1 MNDNQL
7 QQLLQAINTLQDLG
21 KVAYFNKGAYNSE
34 TTYEINDVVTYQG
47 SSYVS
52 LGNNNQGNLPTNA
65 TYWSVVALK
74 GDKGETGKPFV
85 IEKTYI
91 SIQEM
96 VADYDNM
103 NVNDYV
109 MISGSVEDEQNAT
122 LWTKTETP
130 APTYKWIYLADF
142 SGASG
147 ITGQTPNI
155 QIGNVTEGNEPAVT
169 RRQGS
174 TNENPIL
181 DFVLKTGA
189 KGDTGATGNG
199 ISQVSKTSTSGLT
212 DTYTIEYTSGNSTTF
227 DVTNGKGITSIA
239 KTGTS
244 GLVDTYTITYND
256 ETTSTFTITN
266 GEDGEVTQAQLDE
279 TNNQVAKAN
288 MVYNALPKV
297 SDEGD
302 NLTLDGT
309 ANCPMKMELKGNT
322 EQTTYTGKNLFDN
335 VYGQT
340 EKVYT
345 TKINA
350 NSPLMNVNCYPINLL
365 PNTQY
370 TLKVDMNGY
379 QKTGE
384 WIAGICFENGNII
397 SLLQLSSMADITTT
411 TFTTDSTGVVYV
423 GQRYGFTYGTT
434 GRMDLFLQTTK
445 IQLEEGSTATDYEPY
460 VGGSPSPSPDF
471 PQDVRVVTGNNSVK
485 VEGKNLFDT
494 TITKTAGDGR
504 IGDTTLETG
513 KKLTWNGASATTG
526 YMWLGYVIKDIT
538 NYVGKIVSF
547 KTNFSASASNTPQYA
562 IGICDSDG
570 DNRTSKAS
578 SSTSGNT
585 ISFTIPSL
593 SGTQTYLYVLLYAN
607 SGGTLNP
614 NDYVD
619 FTNMILTI
627 DNEDMTYIPYQSQT
641 HPINLGTMELCKIGT
656 YQDYIYKD
664 NGNWYK
670 YAAIDKIIL
679 DGSESWVTAITRNDY
694 NKVVRQFY
702 LEGAIL
708 SKGNSANITKSTHF
722 GIESADNIFANNSS
736 GINCIGINNSGYL
749 RVGLD
754 LTVSPNDTDFKA
766 WLSLNNVTVYYVLE
780 SPKIIQIT
788 DTTLI
793 SQLNAIENAVSYD
806 TQTNIVQENYSE
818 PFIINAECVRSLKD
832 IFELIGNS

>member
-21 KVAYFNKGAYNSE
+21 KVAYFNKGTYNSE

-74 GDKGETGKPFV
+74 GDKGDTGNPFV

-109 MISGSVEDEQNAT
+109 MISGSIEDEQNAT
-122 LWTKTETP
+122 LWTKRETP
-130 APTYKWIYLADF
+130 APTYKWVYLADF

-239 KTGTS
+239 KTSTS

-256 ETTSTFTITN
+256 GATSTFTITN

-279 TNNQVAKAN
+279 TNNQVAKTN

-302 NLTLDGT
+302 SLTLDGT

-340 EKVYT
+340 ENVYT
-345 TKINA
+345 THINA
-350 NSPLMNVNCYPINLL
+350 NNPLGSVNCYPINLL

-384 WIAGICFENGNII
+384 WIAGICFENGNVI
-397 SLLQLSSMADITTT
+397 SLLQVNSMADITTT
-411 TFTTDSTGVVYV
+411 TFTTDSTGIVYV
-423 GQRYGFTYGTT
+423 GQRYGFTYGAT
-434 GRMDLFLQTTK
+434 GRMNLFLQTAK
-445 IQLEEGSTATDYEPY
+445 IQINEGPTATSYEPY
-460 VGGSPSPSPDF
+460 VGGIPSPSPDS

-485 VEGKNLFDT
+485 VVGKNLWNENTQEFANRSLFNQKSKDSNNVWTFIASGSGYAFVESKITLQAGIYTFSSTCVNGNTAVLNGDT
-494 TITKTAGDGR
+494 SLTNNFTLDSATEITIRVYKNGAVAGDVV
-504 IGDTTLETG
+504 
-513 KKLTWNGASATTG
+513 KLSNVMIEKNSTATT
-526 YMWLGYVIKDIT
+526 YK
-538 NYVGKIVSF
+538 
-547 KTNFSASASNTPQYA
+547 
-562 IGICDSDG
+562 
-570 DNRTSKAS
+570 
-578 SSTSGNT
+578 
-585 ISFTIPSL
+585 
-593 SGTQTYLYVLLYAN
+593 
-607 SGGTLNP
+607 
-614 NDYVD
+614 
-619 FTNMILTI
+619 
-627 DNEDMTYIPYQSQT
+627 PYQSQT
-641 HPINLGTMELCKIGT
+641 YPINLGNIELCKIET

-664 NGNWYK
+664 NGKWYK
-670 YAAIDKIIL
+670 HSEIGKVVL
-679 DGSESWVTAITRNDY
+679 DGSEENLSYNSTVNRLQMPFNLQTQDWSVLALTLCDHFTMGDTEIVDGSFNITRNSLFF
-694 NKVVRQFY
+694 K
-702 LEGAIL
+702 
-708 SKGNSANITKSTHF
+708 
-722 GIESADNIFANNSS
+722 NN
-736 GINCIGINNSGYL
+736 N
-749 RVGLD
+749 
-754 LTVSPNDTDFKA
+754 LT
-766 WLSLNNVTVYYVLE
+766 SLNDWKTWLGSNNTAVYYVLATSTNTE
-780 SPKIIQIT
+780 IT

-806 TQTNIVQENYSE
+806 TQTNIVQEYYSE

-832 IFELIGNS
+832 IF

>member
-109 MISGSVEDEQNAT
+109 MISGSIEDEQNAT

-130 APTYKWIYLADF
+130 TPTYKWVYLADF

-256 ETTSTFTITN
+256 GTTSTFTITN

-302 NLTLDGT
+302 SLTLDGT

-322 EQTTYTGKNLFDN
+322 EQTTYTGKNLYKANESYSFTQGTNSWTFVDGTRGANGSDMGDKTTLKAQVSNGTTYTFKVGNLITTATAIQLVYGNETLITSFNTTNIKDGYTFTSNTDGVVLLRIFVPANDN
-335 VYGQT
+335 V
-340 EKVYT
+340 
-345 TKINA
+345 
-350 NSPLMNVNCYPINLL
+350 S
-365 PNTQY
+365 
-370 TLKVDMNGY
+370 
-379 QKTGE
+379 
-384 WIAGICFENGNII
+384 I
-397 SLLQLSSMADITTT
+397 SQ
-411 TFTTDSTGVVYV
+411 
-423 GQRYGFTYGTT
+423 
-434 GRMDLFLQTTK
+434 
-445 IQLEEGSTATDYEPY
+445 IQLEEGSTATPYEPY
-460 VGGSPSPSPDF
+460 VGGTPSPNPNY
-471 PQDVRVVTGNNSVK
+471 PQDVRVVTGNNTINVT
-485 VEGKNLFDT
+485 GKNLFDGAFRQGGRYT
-494 TITKTAGDGR
+494 TSLSDTNRLFTTQNLPIKSGVSYT
-504 IGDTTLETG
+504 ISTTLNTS
-513 KKLTWNGASATTG
+513 N
-526 YMWLGYVIKDIT
+526 
-538 NYVGKIVSF
+538 F
-547 KTNFSASASNTPQYA
+547 KYA
-562 IGICDSDG
+562 INLATIEYPIQNTTEENAKQYYDSGWKTSSPFTFTPSQDGYLGIVVAKINSSD
-570 DNRTSKAS
+570 DLAPSDIAS
-578 SSTSGNT
+578 VNWQLEYGSTT
-585 ISFTIPSL
+585 P
-593 SGTQTYLYVLLYAN
+593 Y
-607 SGGTLNP
+607 
-614 NDYVD
+614 
-619 FTNMILTI
+619 
-627 DNEDMTYIPYQSQT
+627 EPYQSQT
-641 HPINLGTMELCKIGT
+641 YPINLGTMELCKIDT

-664 NGNWYK
+664 NGKWYK
-670 YAAIDKIIL
+670 HSEIGKVVL
-679 DGSESWVTAITRNDY
+679 DGSEDWITWSDASTGNTRLFGTSTYDTVENISQTA
-694 NKVVRQFY
+694 
-702 LEGAIL
+702 L
-708 SKGNSANITKSTHF
+708 SNYFVNSESTIWATDEQAMAF
-722 GIESADNIFANNSS
+722 S
-736 GINCIGINNSGYL
+736 NSGNYHL
-749 RVGLD
+749 RLRINK
-754 LTVSPNDTDFKA
+754 SIANDIEELEA
-766 WLSLNNVTVYYVLE
+766 WLSTHNTIVYYVLATPTNE
-780 SPKIIQIT
+780 EIT

-806 TQTNIVQENYSE
+806 TQTNIVQEYYSE

>member
-21 KVAYFNKGAYNSE
+21 KVAYFNKGTYNSE

-109 MISGSVEDEQNAT
+109 MISGSIEDEQNAT

-130 APTYKWIYLADF
+130 APTYKWVYLADF

-256 ETTSTFTITN
+256 GTTSTFAITN

-322 EQTTYTGKNLFDN
+322 EQTTYTGKNLFDKSTIVAGDITN
-335 VYGQT
+335 DAPNIRLSSRQ
-340 EKVYT
+340 
-345 TKINA
+345 
-350 NSPLMNVNCYPINLL
+350 NLYL
-365 PNTQY
+365 S
-370 TLKVDMNGY
+370 
-379 QKTGE
+379 
-384 WIAGICFENGNII
+384 AGIYTI
-397 SLLQLSSMADITTT
+397 STNLSSPFRYAVYVQNVGVPPLTDYPTYILNSGWQTSSSY
-411 TFTTDSTGVVYV
+411 TFTINEGGYFVLALSKENNAELTVSEITNNN
-423 GQRYGFTYGTT
+423 
-434 GRMDLFLQTTK
+434 
-445 IQLEEGSTATDYEPY
+445 IQLEASSTATPFEPY
-460 VGGSPSPSPDF
+460 VGGTPSPNPDY
-471 PQDVRVVTGNNSVK
+471 PQDVRVVTSNNSVK
-485 VEGKNLFDT
+485 VVGKNLFY
-494 TITKTAGDGR
+494 IAPQ
-504 IGDTTLETG
+504 TL
-513 KKLTWNGASATTG
+513 NGVTLS
-526 YMWLGYVIKDIT
+526 Y
-538 NYVGKIVSF
+538 
-547 KTNFSASASNTPQYA
+547 
-562 IGICDSDG
+562 DSDG
-570 DNRTSKAS
+570 AIVLNGTSNASYIGFQSTVSLNGTYNLSVSNPTIQSNTYVRTRNGNGTLIHTITLSDTDIKNTNK
-578 SSTSGNT
+578 TSDIAKLEIT
-585 ISFTIPSL
+585 IGARGITFNNFKIYVQL
-593 SGTQTYLYVLLYAN
+593 ESGSMTSYEPYHTPQTY
-607 SGGTLNP
+607 
-614 NDYVD
+614 
-619 FTNMILTI
+619 
-627 DNEDMTYIPYQSQT
+627 
-641 HPINLGTMELCKIGT
+641 PINLGTMELCKIGS

-664 NGNWYK
+664 SGKWYK
-670 YAAIDKIIL
+670 HSEIGKVVL
-679 DGSESWVTAITRNDY
+679 DGTQDTIFESSQSTPTPRSVFRVKIPFYVKIDAYFLSNRFIVGSTNSNRIVLATNNYYQYISLDDEITNINASDTNEEKIQKFKTWVTN
-694 NKVVRQFY
+694 
-702 LEGAIL
+702 
-708 SKGNSANITKSTHF
+708 
-722 GIESADNIFANNSS
+722 
-736 GINCIGINNSGYL
+736 
-749 RVGLD
+749 
-754 LTVSPNDTDFKA
+754 
-766 WLSLNNVTVYYVLE
+766 NNVVLYV
-780 SPKIIQIT
+780 IINATNTEIT

-832 IFELIGNS
+832 IFELIDNS

>member
-74 GDKGETGKPFV
+74 GDKGDTGKPFV

-109 MISGSVEDEQNAT
+109 MISGSIEDEQNAT

-130 APTYKWIYLADF
+130 APTYKWVYLADF

-189 KGDTGATGNG
+189 TGDTGATGNG

-239 KTGTS
+239 KTDTS

-322 EQTTYTGKNLFDN
+322 EQTTYTGKNLFDKSTIVAGDITN
-335 VYGQT
+335 D
-340 EKVYT
+340 
-345 TKINA
+345 A
-350 NSPLMNVNCYPINLL
+350 
-365 PNTQY
+365 PN
-370 TLKVDMNGY
+370 
-379 QKTGE
+379 
-384 WIAGICFENGNII
+384 IR
-397 SLLQLSSMADITTT
+397 LSSRQNLYLSAGTYTI
-411 TFTTDSTGVVYV
+411 STNLSSPFRYAVYV
-423 GQRYGFTYGTT
+423 QNVGVPPLTDYPTYILNSGW
-434 GRMDLFLQTTK
+434 QTSSSYTFIINEGGYFALALSK
-445 IQLEEGSTATDYEPY
+445 ENNAGLTVSEITNNNIQLEANSTVTSYEPY
-460 VGGSPSPSPDF
+460 VGGSPSPSPDY

-485 VEGKNLFDT
+485 VIGKNIAYIGWASDFVNRINNNAKAKLEVYDGKNCLAFYPS
-494 TITKTAGDGR
+494 AGNDDYDNKYMFKP
-504 IGDTTLETG
+504 IGGFKENTQYTF
-513 KKLTWNGASATTG
+513 
-526 YMWLGYVIKDIT
+526 
-538 NYVGKIVSF
+538 KID
-547 KTNFSASASNTPQYA
+547 KY
-562 IGICDSDG
+562 
-570 DNRTSKAS
+570 
-578 SSTSGNT
+578 STSEFGDMDIVYTDGSINEITGLTSNSWNSIVKTSTANKT
-585 ISFTIPSL
+585 IKYLKVRWGSSNWQYIDLDTFMVYE
-593 SGTQTYLYVLLYAN
+593 GTTPTTY
-607 SGGTLNP
+607 
-614 NDYVD
+614 
-619 FTNMILTI
+619 
-627 DNEDMTYIPYQSQT
+627 EPYQSQT
-641 HPINLGTMELCKIGT
+641 YPINLGTMELCKIPNT
-656 YQDYIYKD
+656 SYQDIIFHAINGDSFYDTLD
-664 NGNWYK
+664 NATKQTLTYGKWYK
-670 YAAIDKIIL
+670 HSEIGKVVL
-679 DGSESWVTAITRNDY
+679 DGSESDWVVYTTNVFRKTKISEIRSC
-694 NKVVRQFY
+694 
-702 LEGAIL
+702 L
-708 SKGNSANITKSTHF
+708 SNYYTFNNTEYIGQLSNGQF
-722 GIESADNIFANNSS
+722 GIANSS
-736 GINCIGINNSGYL
+736 NAYSLCFKNTSISS
-749 RVGLD
+749 VA
-754 LTVSPNDTDFKA
+754 DFKA
-766 WLSLNNVTVYYVLE
+766 WLSTHNTIVYYVLATPTNE
-780 SPKIIQIT
+780 EIT

-793 SQLNAIENAVSYD
+793 SQLNAIENSVSYD

-832 IFELIGNS
+832 IFELIDNS